1 MTNECALFT
10 QTCCRNAVR
19 DARLTVHLTQLQV
32 FLVLQFGPP
41 SVSDVLLVSLNSLN
55 PISSARSFKMPAANR
70 ECPSSAQCKL
80 PARGRRATT
89 PTLAIQASHLPFNSS
104 DTYHAPHTSRR
115 HDSYQSPSIMKRH
128 AHIGPHLVVV
138 LVLFLFLS
146 FPFRPSSRLFFPARK
161 SQCNCHFFRDVLF
174 SNRIQCIQRPLPP
187 FLAKNERPGDGPTS
201 LKLHSF
207 YFWLWASLSFHSFRG
222 PRKQGW
228 RGGRRGRLCC
238 FSIPFLPINVVPL
251 IPRHIRPPG

>member
-1 MTNECALFT
+1 MLFT

-104 DTYHAPHTSRR
+104 DTYHAPLTSRR
-115 HDSYQSPSIMKRH
+115 HDSYHLQTIIKHH
-128 AHIGPHLVVV
+128 AHIGPLLVVV

-146 FPFRPSSRLFFPARK
+146 NSFNFALRLGFSSWLASRNRWRIATVTFSAMFYFQAESNAFNGRCRPSLRKTSDQGTDRHHLSFTLFTFGFGPLPRSFLPFISFIPRPPQARQAGR
-161 SQCNCHFFRDVLF
+161 SPRSFVLF
-174 SNRIQCIQRPLPP
+174 LNSFPP
-187 FLAKNERPGDGPTS
+187 N
-201 LKLHSF
+201 
-207 YFWLWASLSFHSFRG
+207 
-222 PRKQGW
+222 
-228 RGGRRGRLCC
+228 
-238 FSIPFLPINVVPL
+238 
-251 IPRHIRPPG
+251 

>member
-1 MTNECALFT
+1 MLFT

-115 HDSYQSPSIMKRH
+115 HDSYHSPSIMKRH

-138 LVLFLFLS
+138 LVLFLFLCNS
-146 FPFRPSSRLFFPARK
+146 FNFALRLGFFSRLASRNRWRMATVTFSAMFYFQAESNAFNGRCRPSLRKTSDQGTDRHHLSFTLFTFG
-161 SQCNCHFFRDVLF
+161 FG
-174 SNRIQCIQRPLPP
+174 PLP
-187 FLAKNERPGDGPTS
+187 FI
-201 LKLHSF
+201 SF
-207 YFWLWASLSFHSFRG
+207 IPR
-222 PRKQGW
+222 PRKA
-228 RGGRRGRLCC
+228 GGAVAAVAGGY
-238 FSIPFLPINVVPL
+238 
-251 IPRHIRPPG
+251 PGGAGPAADGTTPG

>member
-1 MTNECALFT
+1 MTNECVLLA
-10 QTCCRNAVR
+10 QSCCRNAMR

-115 HDSYQSPSIMKRH
+115 HDPYNLQTIDDLE
-128 AHIGPHLVVV
+128 IL
-138 LVLFLFLS
+138 
-146 FPFRPSSRLFFPARK
+146 
-161 SQCNCHFFRDVLF
+161 
-174 SNRIQCIQRPLPP
+174 NRR
-187 FLAKNERPGDGPTS
+187 G
-201 LKLHSF
+201 
-207 YFWLWASLSFHSFRG
+207 SLS
-222 PRKQGW
+222 K
-228 RGGRRGRLCC
+228 GGHASEREAS
-238 FSIPFLPINVVPL
+238 SIHESWFLP
-251 IPRHIRPPG
+251 